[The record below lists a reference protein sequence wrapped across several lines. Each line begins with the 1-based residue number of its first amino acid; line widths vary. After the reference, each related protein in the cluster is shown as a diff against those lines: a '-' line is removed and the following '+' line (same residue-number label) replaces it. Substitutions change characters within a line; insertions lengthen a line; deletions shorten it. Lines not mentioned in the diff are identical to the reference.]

1 MLLLRRGCRRSI
13 CILIRTC
20 YQLTPIILKERE
32 KKRWR
37 NVVLSSYADCWPL
50 PQLIMKMLPCGNLAT
65 ILSCPIRPRKW
76 LVSHPRSA
84 LGDSASFEDSIGSL
98 QSGHNLPK
106 LLKLFEILSILNS
119 KPIHSATQDTKTSS
133 PLTWPVL
140 PVCNSGETGRSIF
153 RRG

>member
-1 MLLLRRGCRRSI
+1 MSYAFIETRMSPVDLYLDKNMLSA
-13 CILIRTC
+13 
-20 YQLTPIILKERE
+20 YSDNLKRKRE

-37 NVVLSSYADCWPL
+37 NVLSSYADCWPL

-106 LLKLFEILSILNS
+106 LLKLFEILSIILNS
-119 KPIHSATQDTKTSS
+119 KPIHSARYSGDQDIIS
-133 PLTWPVL
+133 V
-140 PVCNSGETGRSIF
+140 GA
-153 RRG
+153 